1 MDKATFLRRTEL
13 AVRAFYEN
21 DIKLIELEV
30 HERTIAH
37 RFAIYLEDM
46 FRGWNIDCE
55 YNRLGIITKGLD
67 GVRECDSQRA
77 TDRIYPDIIIHERGS
92 EDRNNLGVIEIKA
105 RREIEACDRQK
116 LELMT
121 RRTEDDKFKYEFG
134 AFFAFYLDR
143 CKWILFVS
151 GREDEHGIIE
161 VG

>member
-105 RREIEACDRQK
+105 RR
-116 LELMT
+116 
-121 RRTEDDKFKYEFG
+121 G
-134 AFFAFYLDR
+134 
-143 CKWILFVS
+143 
-151 GREDEHGIIE
+151 
-161 VG
+161 